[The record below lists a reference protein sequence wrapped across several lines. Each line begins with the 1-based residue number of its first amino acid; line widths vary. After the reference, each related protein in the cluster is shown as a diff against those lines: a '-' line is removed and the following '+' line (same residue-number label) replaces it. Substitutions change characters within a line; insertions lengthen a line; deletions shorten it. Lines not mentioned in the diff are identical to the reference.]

1 MLAFKAIR
9 STTVWSESMKNEAEA
24 FMSVLTTLKLCWAI
38 HKYNEAVSKCVGLLK
53 RKFKEHLAY
62 IH

>member
-1 MLAFKAIR
+1 
-9 STTVWSESMKNEAEA
+9 MKNEAEA